1 MDITAPK
8 HPLEHPE
15 RGIDCEFAIEPTFQ
29 AVITA
34 AVAAGWNEAEVAE
47 AVLELARNHIAGML
61 ADQYMDT
68 DIEAAARSVM

>member
-8 HPLEHPE
+8 HPPEHPD

-29 AVITA
+29 AVIAA

-47 AVLELARNHIAGML
+47 AVLDLSRNHIAGML
-61 ADQYMDT
+61 ADHTTDM